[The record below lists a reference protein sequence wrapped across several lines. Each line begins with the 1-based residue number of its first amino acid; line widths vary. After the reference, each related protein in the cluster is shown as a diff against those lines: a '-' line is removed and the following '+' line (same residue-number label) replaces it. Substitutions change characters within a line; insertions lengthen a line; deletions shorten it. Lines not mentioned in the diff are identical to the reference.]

1 MSVGRKLM
9 PLHVWLEHCAPNLT
23 VFRFF
28 ANLGAFAG
36 QIVPEEGERKQ
47 EFAGDGCS
55 EFDPCQNTLN
65 SHQTLKADL
74 QTETTLK

>member
-1 MSVGRKLM
+1 ML
-9 PLHVWLEHCAPNLT
+9 LT
-23 VFRFF
+23 VFKFL
-28 ANLGAFAG
+28 ANLRVFGG
-36 QIVPEEGERKQ
+36 QIVPEEEERKP
-47 EFAGDGCS
+47 EFVGDGCS